1 MHARMIK
8 QVETVGLTY
17 DDARG
22 WLGSEWIPDRFRR

>member
-8 QVETVGLTY
+8 QVETVDLTY
-17 DDARG
+17 DDVRA